1 MIPDM
6 KNLKLITILILL
18 LSVTVGASAQ
28 SAKEYEQK
36 KARLEREIAIIDR
49 QLAENSSRSTSLMAD
64 LFLIRKNVA
73 NRKELVAESD
83 RQIKRLND
91 QIYLTQR
98 EINRK
103 QARIDTLSAHY
114 SKLVVSAYKN
124 RDARV
129 WYMYMFASDNLGQ
142 AFRRFGYFRN
152 LSSQLNQD
160 AQRIREEKA
169 RLEEEKV
176 KLDAMKAEAQAVR
189 KERAAELDRL
199 AKEERKADNVVKQ
212 LRKDRKKYQN
222 QLAAKKKEVN
232 ALNRAIERLISEAV
246 SGGKKSSTGKI
257 SKTHVPVDMKLDAE
271 FSKNKGKLPWPVDGP
286 VVGRFG
292 KHYHPVYK
300 NLELPP
306 NNGVDVAVAKG
317 SKVQAVFEGVVKQVI
332 AMPGYNQCVLLQHG
346 NYFTFYC
353 KLGNVS
359 VKAGDKVRT
368 GQALGVID
376 TINGQT
382 QLHFEVWQGTKP
394 QNPELWL
401 RK

>member
-1 MIPDM
+1 MRPMM
-6 KNLKLITILILL
+6 KNLKLITILVLL
-18 LSVTVGASAQ
+18 LSMTVGVSAQ
-28 SAKEYEQK
+28 NTKEYEQRRAK
-36 KARLEREIAIIDR
+36 LEREIAIIDK
-49 QLAENSSRSTSLMAD
+49 QLAENSSKSSSLTAD

-83 RQIKRLND
+83 RRIKKLND
-91 QIYLTQR
+91 QIYLMQKQ
-98 EINRK
+98 INRM

-114 SKLVVSAYKN
+114 SKLLLSAYKN

-129 WYMYMFASDNLGQ
+129 WYMYMFASENLGQ

-169 RLEEEKV
+169 RLEEEKA
-176 KLDAMKAEAQAVR
+176 KLNVMKAEAQKIR

-199 AKEERKADNVVKQ
+199 AKEERKADSVVKQ
-212 LRKDRKKYQN
+212 LKKDRKKYQN
-222 QLAAKKKEVN
+222 QLAAKRKEVN
-232 ALNRAIERLISEAV
+232 ALNREIERLISEAV
-246 SGGKKSSTGKI
+246 GGGKSTTGKI
-257 SKTHVPVDMKLDAE
+257 SKTKVPVDMKLDAE

-286 VVGRFG
+286 IVGRFG

-306 NNGVDVAVAKG
+306 NNGVDIAVSKG
-317 SKVQAVFEGVVKQVI
+317 TKVQSVFDGVVKQVI
-332 AMPGYNQCVLLQHG
+332 AMPGYNQCVLVQHG

-353 KLGNVS
+353 KLGSVS
-359 VKAGDKVRT
+359 VKAGDKIKT
-368 GQALGVID
+368 GQVLGVID

-382 QLHFEVWQGTKP
+382 QLHFQVWQGTKP
-394 QNPELWL
+394 QNPESWL
-401 RK
+401 L